1 MRRRMLLCLAGAAVA
16 VSLGGCGG
24 PAPVKLAPV
33 EAVVKI
39 NGQPAADIL
48 VQFLPDVSSA
58 EPAVT
63 ATGTTDASGKAVLMA
78 SNGQPGAMVGTNKVV
93 LADLNEERPPQG
105 KPLTRKPRLPSHY
118 MVLGAQSPEVLVRQD
133 GNTPFEIAIQ

>member
-1 MRRRMLLCLAGAAVA
+1 
-16 VSLGGCGG
+16 
-24 PAPVKLAPV
+24 
-33 EAVVKI
+33 
-39 NGQPAADIL
+39 
-48 VQFLPDVSSA
+48 
-58 EPAVT
+58 
-63 ATGTTDASGKAVLMA
+63 MA